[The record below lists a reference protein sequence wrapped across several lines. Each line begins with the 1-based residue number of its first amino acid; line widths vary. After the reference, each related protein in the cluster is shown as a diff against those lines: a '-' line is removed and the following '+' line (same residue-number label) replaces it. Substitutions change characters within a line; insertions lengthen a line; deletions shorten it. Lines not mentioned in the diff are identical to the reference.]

1 MNINGEMIIMD
12 DFELYIL
19 AQTIFEFCRVGKQA
33 FGLCTNDEFID
44 YINEITIEHTIATH
58 QGYGY

>member
-1 MNINGEMIIMD
+1 MD